1 MKLKIFCRSYLFPS
15 WSGRGLIS
23 TPVQEPC
30 KWPLE
35 VVIFL
40 SHLEVQYKAG
50 LANMRPSRKA
60 SAALG
65 LLNSFSNAIKHNIT
79 GLQNILRILLAE
91 IIFFILAQEP
101 PSGPRPP
108 PHYRGFMVT
117 LRHTTLGRTPLNTW
131 SSRRRDLYLTT
142 HNTYNR
148 QTSTPPAGFEPTIPA
163 SERPQTHALDPAA
176 TGIGREN
183 IYIL

>member
-1 MKLKIFCRSYLFPS
+1 MIINRIYETQNLLSLLLVSFLV
-15 WSGRGLIS
+15 GLR
-23 TPVQEPC
+23 TYQHPLQEPC

-79 GLQNILRILLAE
+79 GLQNILRILLAD

-117 LRHTTLGRTPLNTW
+117 LRHTTLGRTPLNT
-131 SSRRRDLYLTT
+131 
-142 HNTYNR
+142 
-148 QTSTPPAGFEPTIPA
+148 
-163 SERPQTHALDPAA
+163 
-176 TGIGREN
+176 
-183 IYIL
+183 